1 LVFFCHFN
9 IIDLVPFAVL
19 RSAVKLSVGANF
31 TEKEVNTLEDL
42 REMLTMS
49 SSQNS
54 LSLVSRTFGLPEFVQ
69 KVNDT
74 L

>member
-1 LVFFCHFN
+1 M
-9 IIDLVPFAVL
+9 IDLVPFAVF

-49 SSQNS
+49 STQNS
-54 LSLVSRTFGLPEFVQ
+54 LSLISRTFGLPEFVQ
-69 KVNDT
+69 KGE
-74 L
+74 

>member
-1 LVFFCHFN
+1 MVFFCHFN
-9 IIDLVPFAVL
+9 MIDLVPFAVF

-49 SSQNS
+49 STQNS
-54 LSLVSRTFGLPEFVQ
+54 LSLISRTFGLPEFVQ
-69 KVNDT
+69 KGE
-74 L
+74 

>member
-1 LVFFCHFN
+1 M
-9 IIDLVPFAVL
+9 IDIVPFTVF

-49 SSQNS
+49 SSQTS

-69 KVNDT
+69 KGE
-74 L
+74 

>member
-1 LVFFCHFN
+1 MID
-9 IIDLVPFAVL
+9 IIPFAVF

-49 SSQNS
+49 SSSDS
-54 LSLVSRTFGLPEFVQ
+54 LSLVSRTYGLPDFVQ
-69 KVNDT
+69 KGE
-74 L
+74 